1 MTMPHAFDPSR
12 AMRPDGTAVITGA
25 ASGFGREFA
34 LLCAAEGMHLV
45 LADVDERG
53 LQETV
58 TLTGLPSDRVLAQ
71 RCNVADADD
80 VERLAAKAMSRFP
93 RVHLLFNNAGVIAA
107 GPVWKST
114 PHDWQWVFGVNV
126 MGVANGIRS
135 FVPGMLAHGET
146 AWVVNT
152 ASVAG
157 LVCPPELAVYAA
169 SKHAVVAL
177 SECLRHELAASGR
190 PVGASVLCPA
200 YVDTGIADAFRHRP
214 AELADRNPDDPA
226 ILARTKKAMQ
236 AGRLS
241 ARDVALRTMEA
252 VREGHFYILPHRS
265 ATAGVHNRL
274 NAFLA
279 GGAPDNPLAEVDA
292 VSQVT
297 T

>member
-1 MTMPHAFDPSR
+1 MTLPHPFDPSLALR
-12 AMRPDGTAVITGA
+12 SDGTAVITGA
-25 ASGFGREFA
+25 ASGFGRELA
-34 LLCAAEGMHLV
+34 LLCAAEDMRLV
-45 LADVDERG
+45 LADVDDRG
-53 LQETV
+53 LDETV
-58 TLTGLPSDRVLAQ
+58 KLTGLPPDRIHGQ
-71 RCNVADADD
+71 HCDVANAEE
-80 VERLAAKAMSRFP
+80 VERLAATAFNRFGN
-93 RVHLLFNNAGVIAA
+93 VHLLFNNAGVIAA
-107 GPVWKST
+107 GSSWKAT

-135 FVPGMLAHGET
+135 FVPGMLAHGEP

-157 LVCPPELAVYAA
+157 LVCPPELPVYAA

-177 SECLRHELAASGR
+177 SECLHHELAASGR

-214 AELADRNPDDPA
+214 PELAERNPDDPA

-241 ARDVALRTMEA
+241 ARDVALRTLA
-252 VREGHFYILPHRS
+252 GVRAGRFYILPHRS
-265 ATAGVHNRL
+265 AAAGVESRL

-279 GGAPDNPLAEVDA
+279 GGAPDNPLAGVDA
-292 VSQVT
+292 VP
-297 T
+297 